1 VVKILIE
8 FKENKV
14 YYGSVL
20 RNRRFIC
27 FLSIFL
33 LCSSLTFGQGRGAI
47 FDDEYDNLPRRA
59 ELATR
64 SYEGLP
70 GSFSLKQYAPLPGDQ
85 ADYGTCVG
93 WASAYAARTI
103 SESIALNRLSQT
115 ETTQNVFSP
124 IHLYKNIRPDDTRGL
139 QGAQIYSALDF
150 LRDNGAVRMLEIE
163 RDISFTRIDLD
174 QYKLSRQYPIAGYVT
189 LFSRDDRQKQALI
202 TRIVKK
208 SLTEGK
214 PVIIGMNTPDS
225 FNDAR
230 EVWRPREN
238 PQFFYYG
245 HALCVVGYDDNRYG
259 GAFEVLNSWGRKW
272 GNGGFIWIPYD
283 VFINFVMEAYEIID
297 NIASYSDTIRF
308 DGFINM
314 EISNIE
320 QHTRTASFALT
331 QSNYYKATETIT
343 EGTEISFT
351 VGARESAYVYSFSV
365 SQPIG
370 HDNFYSPVILFPQTG
385 ISPLLNYSD
394 SIITL
399 PGENRTITINESGTK
414 YIITL
419 YAKQSLDIQNI
430 IRVFLSTQGTINKR
444 LSAAIGDGY
453 TTELFYNENEAAF
466 TATPDDPR
474 TVAALIVA
482 ITTE

>member
-1 VVKILIE
+1 M
-8 FKENKV
+8 V
-14 YYGSVL
+14 YYDSVL

-27 FLSIFL
+27 FLSIL
-33 LCSSLTFGQGRGAI
+33 LTGASLAFGQGRGAI
-47 FDDEYDNLPRRA
+47 FDEEYDNLPRRA
-59 ELATR
+59 ELSSR

-70 GSFSLKQYAPLPGDQ
+70 SSFSLKQFAPLPGDQ

-103 SESIALNRLSQT
+103 SESIALNRLNQT

-124 IHLYKNIRPDDTRGL
+124 IHIYRNIRPDDPRGL
-139 QGAQIYSALDF
+139 MGAQIYTALDF
-150 LRDNGAVRMLEIE
+150 MRDNGAVRMLDIE
-163 RDISFTRIDLD
+163 RELSFPRVNLD
-174 QYKLSRQYPIAGYVT
+174 YYKTSRHYPIADYVT
-189 LFSRDDRQKQALI
+189 LFSRQDRQKQALI

-225 FNDAR
+225 FNNAR

-238 PQFFYYG
+238 PQLFYYG

-272 GNGGFIWIPYD
+272 GNGGFMWIPYD

-314 EISNIE
+314 EIFTNE
-320 QHTRTASFALT
+320 PQENEPQTRTASFALT
-331 QSNYYKATETIT
+331 QNNYYSATETFT
-343 EGTEISFT
+343 EGTQISLS
-351 VGARESAYVYSFSV
+351 VGARESAYVYSFTV
-365 SQPIG
+365 SQGIG
-370 HDNFYSPVILFPQTG
+370 ENIFFSPVLLFPQTG
-385 ISPLLNYSD
+385 VSALLNYSD
-394 SIITL
+394 SMIAI
-399 PGENRTITINESGTK
+399 PGENRSITLGTGTK
-414 YIITL
+414 YLITL
-419 YAKQSLDIQNI
+419 HSKQALDIQNI
-430 IRVFLSTQGTINKR
+430 MRTFTVTHGTLNKR

-453 TTELFYNENEAAF
+453 TTELEFNNNEAAF
-466 TATPDDPR
+466 TASPDNPR
-474 TVAALIVA
+474 TVAALVIA
-482 ITTE
+482 IETSP